1 MTVNGVELKFSL
13 FNPDHVQK
21 YHDAEKAL
29 GKSYETATD
38 KKYKDDVEG
47 YIQALRDA
55 CGVVFDFFDNAF
67 GDGTANRVF
76 GAETDLEVC
85 TEAFEEI
92 GIQMELQAEKM
103 GDKLARYSEPT
114 K

>member
-1 MTVNGVELKFSL
+1 MTVNGVELKFSM

-29 GKSYETATD
+29 GKSYETATK
-38 KKYKDDVEG
+38 KKYKDDMTG
-47 YIQALRDA
+47 YIKALRDA
-55 CGVVFDFFDNAF
+55 CSVVFDFFDNAF
-67 GDGTANRVF
+67 GEGAANKIF
-76 GAETDLEVC
+76 GAETDLEIC

-103 GDKLARYSEPT
+103 GNKLARYSEPT

>member
-1 MTVNGVELKFSL
+1 MTVNGVELNFSM

-29 GKSYETATD
+29 GKSYDSATA
-38 KKYKDDVEG
+38 KKYKNDMTG
-47 YIQALRDA
+47 YIKALRDA

-67 GDGTANRVF
+67 GEGTANKVF
-76 GAETDLEVC
+76 GSETDLVKC
-85 TEAFEEI
+85 TDAFEEI
-92 GIQMELQAEKM
+92 GQQMEAQAKSM
-103 GDKLARYSEPT
+103 GDRLARYAPT